1 MRLPARTRVA
11 TAVAVLAAGAVV
23 LPIWALGDSTSVE
36 DARDTKG
43 LLDVKK
49 VKVEGRVKI
58 PRWTFVTF
66 KPWTKQRIYDRGYAT
81 VFIDTFGDP
90 RSDYYALVRS
100 TGTNVAGVLMR
111 DRKNKP
117 DFEMGSLKAW
127 KPGGA
132 KVTVRVPL
140 RRLKV
145 PASRSFYSW
154 WGETLMTGE
163 QCPRVCIDRIPDEG
177 TVRMFIVD
185 PPEPTPTPT
194 ISPTPTLSPT
204 PTAHPT
210 PTASPTG

>member
-1 MRLPARTRVA
+1 MRLPARTRV
-11 TAVAVLAAGAVV
+11 TAAAAVLAAGAVV
-23 LPIWALGDSTSVE
+23 LPIWALPSSTSVE
-36 DARDTKG
+36 DTRDTKG

-66 KPWTKQRIYDRGYAT
+66 RSWTKQRVSDRGYAT

-90 RSDYYALVRS
+90 RSDYFALVRS

-111 DRKNKP
+111 DRKNKS

-140 RRLKV
+140 RRLNV
-145 PASRSFYSW
+145 PASRLFYRW
-154 WGETLMTGE
+154 WGETLMTGK

-194 ISPTPTLSPT
+194 ISPTPTPTVEPT
-204 PTAHPT
+204 PS
-210 PTASPTG
+210 ASPTG